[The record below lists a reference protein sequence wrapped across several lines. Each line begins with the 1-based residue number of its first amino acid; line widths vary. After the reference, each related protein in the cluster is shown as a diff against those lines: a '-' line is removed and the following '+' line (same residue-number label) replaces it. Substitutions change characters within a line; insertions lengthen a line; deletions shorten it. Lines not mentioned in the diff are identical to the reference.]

1 MGTLHTTLG
10 NSSHTVEH
18 VKFVFMTGY
27 LTYFNTA
34 VCAKNKRAET
44 VNTNQTIMRTKNP
57 RTYTKNITSLMIPCP
72 GIKYIIVQHFPSKG
86 RISQHTWSRGP
97 TISTDYIL
105 GNTA

>member
-1 MGTLHTTLG
+1 MGTLHIILG

-18 VKFVFMTGY
+18 VKFVLMTGY

-57 RTYTKNITSLMIPCP
+57 RTYTKKYYIFNDSLPWN
-72 GIKYIIVQHFPSKG
+72 KVYYSSTFSEQ
-86 RISQHTWSRGP
+86 GP
-97 TISTDYIL
+97 L
-105 GNTA
+105 